1 MKNYIQSG
9 DAIDAAPPYTVAS
22 GGGALIGPGL
32 FGIAANDTASGTVS
46 SFRIVGVYELA
57 KANVAIGA
65 GARVYWD
72 DAARVLTTAAAGNSY
87 VGAAVQA
94 AAVANTRVRV
104 RLNGIVI

>member
-9 DAIDAAPPYTVAS
+9 DAIDAVAPYTIQS

-57 KANVAIGA
+57 KANLAIGA

-72 DAARVLTTAAAGNSY
+72 DAARVLTTAAPANVY
-87 VGAAVQA
+87 VGAAIQA
-94 AAVANTRVRV
+94 AAAANARIRV